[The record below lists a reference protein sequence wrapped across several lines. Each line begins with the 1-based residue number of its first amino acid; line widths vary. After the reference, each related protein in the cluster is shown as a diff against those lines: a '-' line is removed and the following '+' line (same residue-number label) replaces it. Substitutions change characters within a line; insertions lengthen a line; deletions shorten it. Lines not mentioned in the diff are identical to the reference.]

1 MIVHIR
7 GDFMKHRYTCD
18 THHEELK
25 HGSLP
30 NEEVLQKMSTL
41 LKIAGDPTRLK
52 MLYVLV
58 RGPKCVCDLQETI
71 HASQSLV
78 SHQLKILRDNGLVKC
93 EKIGNRALYTLSD
106 DHVVALLSIVHEHV
120 MEEEEL

>member
-1 MIVHIR
+1 
-7 GDFMKHRYTCD
+7 MKHRYICD
-18 THHEELK
+18 AHHEESQ
-25 HGSLP
+25 HSVLP
-30 NEEVLQKMSTL
+30 NEEIL

-58 RGPKCVCDLQETI
+58 RGPKCVCDLQEEI
-71 HASQSLV
+71 QASQSLV

-120 MEEEEL
+120 MEEIE

>member
-1 MIVHIR
+1 MTVHAR
-7 GDFMKHRYTCD
+7 GRFMKHRYICD
-18 THHEELK
+18 AHHEESQ
-25 HGSLP
+25 HSVLP
-30 NEEVLQKMSTL
+30 NEEILQKMSVL

-58 RGPKCVCDLQETI
+58 RGPKCVCDLQEEI
-71 HASQSLV
+71 QASQSLV

-120 MEEEEL
+120 MEEIE

>member
-1 MIVHIR
+1 
-7 GDFMKHRYTCD
+7 MKHRYICD
-18 THHEELK
+18 AHHEESQ
-25 HGSLP
+25 HNVLP
-30 NEEVLQKMSTL
+30 NEEILQKMSGL

-58 RGPKCVCDLQETI
+58 RGPKCVCDLQEEI
-71 HASQSLV
+71 QASQSLV

-120 MEEEEL
+120 MEEIE